1 MGTYPISREMGYVP
15 IFVAAPEAAR
25 HCNMVLAPRPAKCY
39 IAIIIPSPRTGAI
52 MTKDLRI
59 KSKLYLGFAAILG
72 LILLLLILAYGSFQ
86 RLSDASRWDRHTLEV
101 LYESDKVNII
111 ALEMQA
117 NERGYL
123 LTGDRRLRDSS
134 ANETLLRQHVDKLR
148 TLTADNPAQQE
159 RIAKLGKL
167 FESWLADVVQPVVAR
182 RAEADKNGKALDL
195 NQVAPLIATGLSHIS
210 AIESLLTDISG
221 EEEKLL
227 AVRSQQS
234 AQLQRN
240 MQLILSAGGVLCV
253 AAAFLVAWLL
263 ARAVLDPLT
272 RLIQAVGA
280 IAAGQAGVR
289 ADVSGKDEYSEVG
302 REFNR
307 MAQAVEDNLARELA
321 ASSDLKAKVDALL
334 AVVSKAASGDLTG
347 QVTVA
352 GSDAVGQLGH
362 GIATMLGNLRE
373 LINNVQKAGIQ
384 VASSATE
391 IAASARQQEATGVE
405 QAQTSVEILST
416 TKEISA
422 NTSALLK
429 TMEQA
434 TAVADYTTSATA
446 DAQANLQRMDGTMQH
461 MVAATDS
468 INAKLAA
475 LSEKASNINSVLV
488 TITKVADQTNIL
500 SLNAAIEAEKAG
512 EAGRGFSVVA
522 TEIRRLADQ
531 TSVSTWDIEQMLK
544 EMQSAVS
551 ASVMGMDKFS
561 EEIRRSV
568 GEVRQVTDQLSGV
581 MDQVQKLAPQ
591 FDAVLQGMQSQAVG
605 AEQISG
611 TMVQLNDATQ
621 QTVESLKATSE
632 AVRQLQYA
640 AGDLQS
646 SVANFALA
654 A

>member
-1 MGTYPISREMGYVP
+1 
-15 IFVAAPEAAR
+15 
-25 HCNMVLAPRPAKCY
+25 
-39 IAIIIPSPRTGAI
+39 
-52 MTKDLRI
+52 MTKDLSI
-59 KSKLYLGFAAILG
+59 KSKLYLAFAAILG
-72 LILLLLILAYGSFQ
+72 LILILLIISYANFQ
-86 RLSDASRWDRHTLEV
+86 RLSEASGWDRHTLEV
-101 LYESDKVNII
+101 LHESDQVDIV
-111 ALEMQA
+111 ALEIQA

-123 LTGDRRLRDSS
+123 LTGEQRFRDSA

-148 TLTADNPAQQE
+148 SLTADNPAQQE

-167 FESWLADVVQPVVAR
+167 FDGWLTEVVRPVVAR
-182 RAEADKNGKALDL
+182 RAEADKRGATMDL
-195 NQVAPLIATGLSHIS
+195 NQIAPLIATGLSHVT
-210 AIESLLTDISG
+210 AIEGLLTEISG

-227 AVRSQQS
+227 AVRARQS
-234 AQLQRN
+234 AQLQQN
-240 MQLILSAGGVLCV
+240 MQLTLTAGGVLCV
-253 AAAFLVAWLL
+253 AAAFIVAWLL
-263 ARAVLDPLT
+263 ARAVLDPLA
-272 RLIQAVGA
+272 RLIQAVSA

-307 MAQAVEDNLARELA
+307 MAQAIEDNLARELA
-321 ASSDLKAKVDALL
+321 ATNTLRAKVDALL
-334 AVVSKAASGDLTG
+334 GVVSKAAAGDLTG
-347 QVTVA
+347 QVTVT
-352 GSDAVGQLGH
+352 GEDAVGQLGH
-362 GIATMLGNLRE
+362 GVAAMLANLRA

-391 IAASARQQEATGVE
+391 IAASSRQQEATGVE

-446 DAQANLQRMDGTMQH
+446 DAQANLRRMDGTMQH

-568 GEVRQVTDQLSGV
+568 GEVRQVTEQLSGV

-605 AEQISG
+605 AEQISS
-611 TMVQLNDATQ
+611 TMGQLNDATQ

-646 SVANFALA
+646 SVASFTVA